1 MKRTDA
7 LALPAALLLALGF
20 AGCESQ
26 RRIPAPTETSVR
38 PEIAQAPTAVL
49 PDGFEVRLEFA
60 TNNELRGQG
69 LMYRES
75 LPRGEGMLFI
85 FPEPGEYPFWMK
97 NTLIPL
103 DMIWLDSGGKIV
115 AIRPDSPPCR
125 ADPCP
130 TYAPDAVSSLVLEL
144 AAGEAKAHGLSVGDV
159 IRLPELPP
167 ADPR

>member
-1 MKRTDA
+1 M
-7 LALPAALLLALGF
+7 LALPAALLLALGL

-49 PDGFEVRLEFA
+49 PDGFEVRLELA

-103 DMIWLDSGGKIV
+103 DMIWLDTSGKIV
-115 AIRPDSPPCR
+115 AIRPDIPPCR

-144 AAGEAKAHGLSVGDV
+144 AAGEAKEHGLSVGDV

>member
-1 MKRTDA
+1 M
-7 LALPAALLLALGF
+7 ALLLALGL

-26 RRIPAPTETSVR
+26 RRIPAPAEASVR
-38 PEIAQAPTAVL
+38 PETSQAPTAVL
-49 PDGFEVRLEFA
+49 PDGFEVRLELA

-103 DMIWLDSGGKIV
+103 DMIWLDTSGKIV
-115 AIRPDSPPCR
+115 AIRPDIPPCR

-144 AAGEAKAHGLSVGDV
+144 AAGEAKEHGLSVGDV